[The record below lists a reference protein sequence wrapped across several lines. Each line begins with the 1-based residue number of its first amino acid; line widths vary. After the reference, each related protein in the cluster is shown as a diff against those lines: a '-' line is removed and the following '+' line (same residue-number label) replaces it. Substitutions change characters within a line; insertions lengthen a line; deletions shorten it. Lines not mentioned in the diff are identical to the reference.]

1 MYYSIGGALSW
12 AKLLLSIFAARNISS
27 FNVCKC
33 MRHIYMCCVQSVYF
47 CTAFIR
53 SSLRSVGLWCYSFRR
68 TLHNGNERAMCD
80 AAASHSARKLR
91 RIYIYIQTPFTHS
104 ARTSRPHTHVHARC
118 VWNHRSECARLTCTQ
133 ILVCALCSTRTRT
146 RKTAPRATKCHSH
159 RAWKIYSSR

>member
-1 MYYSIGGALSW
+1 
-12 AKLLLSIFAARNISS
+12 
-27 FNVCKC
+27 
-33 MRHIYMCCVQSVYF
+33 MCCVQSVYF

-133 ILVCALCSTRTRT
+133 ILVYALCSTRTRT
-146 RKTAPRATKCHSH
+146 RKTRRAQPNAIHIALGKYIVVGSWMPMWNGVCITSALVLRENYLCDWKYW
-159 RAWKIYSSR
+159 WKIQW